1 MKHLQLLTLLTSL
14 LLTAYASA
22 LDLSTAKQQGLVGEQ
37 RNGLLGAVNTQR
49 ADVAELVELINARRV
64 VAYQKIARKN
74 GTDLQVV
81 QSLAGKKAIEKTPS
95 GQFVRIGQSW
105 EKVP

>member
-1 MKHLQLLTLLTSL
+1 MKNAILLVLTIGIWL
-14 LLTAYASA
+14 PPFANALELSA
-22 LDLSTAKQQGLVGEQ
+22 AKQQGLVGEQ

-49 ADVAELVELINARRV
+49 ADVADLVQVINARRV
-64 VAYQKIARKN
+64 AAYKNIAQKN

-95 GQFVRIGQSW
+95 GQYVRPGQSW
-105 EKVP
+105 QKVP

>member
-1 MKHLQLLTLLTSL
+1 MKHFQLLVLAAAL
-14 LLTAYASA
+14 LLAAASNA
-22 LDLSTAKQQGLVGEQ
+22 LDLAAAKQQGLVGEQ
-37 RNGLLGAVNTQR
+37 RNGMLGAVNTQR
-49 ADVAELVELINARRV
+49 ADVADLVEQINARRV

-95 GQFVRIGQSW
+95 GQFVRVGQSW
-105 EKVP
+105 KIVP

>member
-1 MKHLQLLTLLTSL
+1 MKHFQLLVLAAAL
-14 LLTAYASA
+14 LLAAASHA
-22 LDLSTAKQQGLVGEQ
+22 LDLAAAKQQGLVGEQ

-49 ADVAELVELINARRV
+49 ADVADLVEQINARRV

-81 QSLAGKKAIEKTPS
+81 QSLAGKKAIEKTPG
-95 GQFVRIGQSW
+95 GQFVRVGQSW
-105 EKVP
+105 KKVP